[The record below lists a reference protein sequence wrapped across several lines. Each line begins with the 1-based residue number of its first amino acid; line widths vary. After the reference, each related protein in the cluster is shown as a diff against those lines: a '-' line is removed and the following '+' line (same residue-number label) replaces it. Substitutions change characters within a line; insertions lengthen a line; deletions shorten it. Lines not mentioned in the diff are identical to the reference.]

1 LQALSVYEAFAAVL
15 LTDIFSALHVTLICL
30 IGALM
35 PILILS
41 LCDDSLSGLH
51 SGLPLTRWCTCFA
64 SGARFEHDLVLIGA
78 QLLKFERGLLLK
90 AEQGLRLEQDFV
102 VVVVVVV
109 VLMLFLILLKV
120 SFLMVYS

>member
-1 LQALSVYEAFAAVL
+1 
-15 LTDIFSALHVTLICL
+15 
-30 IGALM
+30 M

-41 LCDDSLSGLH
+41 LCDVSLSGLH
-51 SGLPLTRWCTCFA
+51 SGLPLTRCWTCFA

-78 QLLKFERGLLLK
+78 ELLKFERGLLLK
-90 AEQGLRLEQDFV
+90 TEQGLRLEQDFV
-102 VVVVVVV
+102 VAVVVVV